1 MGRGPSHELLSFCY
15 CQLLPHTPLHTQY
28 ATKRREQRSL
38 PSDGVAMATSQL
50 ANSRYKEYIVICTS
64 SSGEGEGRP
73 QSFNLPELQGV
84 RMYVCGGDFFFLCV
98 CEINMK
104 ERAKERDG
112 ERENENSLYDFP
124 YV

>member
-1 MGRGPSHELLSFCY
+1 M
-15 CQLLPHTPLHTQY
+15 
-28 ATKRREQRSL
+28 

-64 SSGEGEGRP
+64 SSEKGEGRP

-84 RMYVCGGDFFFLCV
+84 CVVFLCV

-104 ERAKERDG
+104 ERAKEREM